1 MARSL
6 LAQILIAV
14 VVCGGA
20 YYFGVGS
27 LKAKLM
33 SARAAVRDREHEI
46 AQYKAFSEIQQR
58 PPEQELDH
66 WLECATK
73 LDQASQQAVDSST
86 LYNTINE
93 MAGRFGVKV
102 ERVEPKGH
110 ASRSHRTSDTED
122 GPAIESISYT
132 ITFSGSYG
140 AVVGFIAA
148 LDTGTG
154 MCSAESIR
162 LVPSTDANGN
172 HVVYGTLDMA
182 YYRIAT
188 TLVDAD
194 QTGKGGTP

>member
-6 LAQILIAV
+6 FAQILIAV
-14 VVCGGA
+14 VVCGGL

-33 SARAAVRDREHEI
+33 SAQATVQDREHEI
-46 AQYKAFSEIQQR
+46 AQYKAFSEAQQR

-73 LDQASQQAVDSST
+73 LDQASHLAADSST
-86 LYNTINE
+86 LYNAIN
-93 MAGRFGVKV
+93 AKASRFGVKV

-110 ASRSHRTSDTED
+110 ASRSKRAADDD
-122 GPAIESISYT
+122 GPSIESISYT
-132 ITFSGSYG
+132 ITFSGSYR
-140 AVVGFIAA
+140 AVVGFISA
-148 LDTGTG
+148 LDMGTG
-154 MCSAESIR
+154 MCAAESIR
-162 LVPSTDANGN
+162 LIPSTDAKGN

-188 TLVDAD
+188 TLADAD
-194 QTGKGGTP
+194 QTGKGGAP